1 MFGLPRPAAG
11 PRSRPS
17 PAPPKETAG
26 TNPPERSGW
35 PSPAVR
41 EWRTGEC
48 WLCDAAPVPVL
59 WLGPVKTDT
68 GAGPLFACEP
78 CIRHLAKRVLRHHMN
93 NDQAPPR

>member
-1 MFGLPRPAAG
+1 MAVAGRPRVADRRVLVVRRR
-11 PRSRPS
+11 PR
-17 PAPPKETAG
+17 
-26 TNPPERSGW
+26 
-35 PSPAVR
+35 
-41 EWRTGEC
+41 
-48 WLCDAAPVPVL
+48 PVL